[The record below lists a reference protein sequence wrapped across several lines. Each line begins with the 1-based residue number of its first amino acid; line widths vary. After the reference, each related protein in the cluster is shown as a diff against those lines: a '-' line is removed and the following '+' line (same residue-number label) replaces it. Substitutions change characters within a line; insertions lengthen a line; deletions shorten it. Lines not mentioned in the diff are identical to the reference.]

1 MKNFACIAVF
11 FSLSSL
17 FGQGTNSDKV
27 PCYERGKK
35 QASGFGDWEC
45 GKLAGVVDCNE
56 KLTYDEGSNTVLAG
70 NVGKPFTGTCETCHM
85 NGLLERRITFVDG
98 KENGNDTTYYDTGCL
113 QVVRN
118 HILGVESGTWTF
130 YYDSTTYVAWEMN
143 YNLGQK
149 HGVQTYFTRQGDT
162 TKLETYSNGVL
173 NGVKKTYYPKSKLEK
188 EVHYVN
194 GIFDGSFKR
203 YNTEGNLLQELNYK
217 EGKKQGEQKYYYEDG
232 TLLSTE
238 HWTMDVKDGE
248 FKTLFY
254 NGTIQ
259 TLENYRKGLQ
269 EGSFEEYWAD
279 GRPKR
284 KAIYKKG
291 VLIEDHLF
299 DEQGNETYS
308 FGAPTISGDEDDA
321 MPTDQKKKGKKKKN

>member
-1 MKNFACIAVF
+1 MKQLTFLTVF
-11 FSLSSL
+11 FSMTLL
-17 FGQGTNSDKV
+17 FGQVEGEKKA
-27 PCYERGKK
+27 PCYERGKAQEK
-35 QASGFGDWEC
+35 GFGDWEC

-70 NVGKPFTGTCETCHM
+70 NAGKPFTGTCETCHM
-85 NGLLERRITFVDG
+85 NGLLERRITFVNG
-98 KENGNDTTYYDTGCL
+98 KENGNDSTFYKSGCL

-118 HILGVESGTWTF
+118 HIQGVESGTWTF

-162 TKLETYSNGVL
+162 TKLETYSNGIL

-194 GIFDGSFKR
+194 GIFDGAFKR
-203 YNTEGNLLQELNYK
+203 YNTDGKLLQELTYK
-217 EGKKQGEQKYYYEDG
+217 AGKKDGEQKYYYEDG
-232 TLLSTE
+232 TLLTTE
-238 HWTMDVKDGE
+238 RWTMDVKDGE
-248 FKTLFY
+248 FKTFFY
-254 NGTIQ
+254 NGTVQ

-269 EGSFEEYWAD
+269 EGSFEEYWPD

-284 KAIYKKG
+284 KALYKKG
-291 VLIEDHLF
+291 VLIEDHVF

-308 FGAPTISGDEDDA
+308 FGAPTTSGDEDDA